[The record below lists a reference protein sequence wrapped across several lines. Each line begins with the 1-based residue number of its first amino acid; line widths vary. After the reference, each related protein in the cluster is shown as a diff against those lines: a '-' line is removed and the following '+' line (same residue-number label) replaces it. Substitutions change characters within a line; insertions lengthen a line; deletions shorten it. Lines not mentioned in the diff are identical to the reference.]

1 MNNNVFHSATIRGQ
15 LFEASMIYEGP
26 WISLITPRSAVHDG
40 VHLGVC
46 NIVELDPT
54 RDRCEEFGWYIVKY
68 RSEARVFLRGF
79 TIDDARALSE
89 EFGIKLLDHG
99 GWDSRTL
106 FYRSKAWEGLK
117 AWVRSHPRIAKRYA
131 AGTNPY
137 LSDWYLRAN
146 SEEMVPLPLG

>member
-1 MNNNVFHSATIRGQ
+1 
-15 LFEASMIYEGP
+15 MIYEGP

-46 NIVELDPT
+46 NIVQFDPT
-54 RDRCEEFGWYIVKY
+54 SYRCHGFGWYIVKY

-79 TIDDARALSE
+79 TIDDARALSD

-106 FYRSKAWEGLK
+106 LSQQGLGGIE
-117 AWVRSHPRIAKRYA
+117 SLGEIASENCEA
-131 AGTNPY
+131 
-137 LSDWYLRAN
+137 LCSWY
-146 SEEMVPLPLG
+146 